1 MMRQLLF
8 GIKTL
13 ALFLM
18 TTLIF
23 TDRLNYSE
31 NQLQAEFVTTQIKN
45 EIKTLKLLPEAQLT
59 KLARSIYQSSQAHQ
73 IDYKIMTAIMMVES
87 GFSQSVISSTGDI
100 SIVQI
105 NYKIWAK
112 ESKRLKMELS
122 ESRLKQDPDYAIMK
136 LGEIL
141 KYLKQRYAKHD
152 PHWYGRY
159 HSRTLAFKRSYVT
172 KLMTQGYRAQSLA
185 SVSRS
190 LD

>member
-8 GIKTL
+8 GIKTR

-23 TDRLNYSE
+23 TGQLNYSE
-31 NQLQAEFVTTQIKN
+31 NQLQTEFGITQIKT
-45 EIKTLKLLPEAQLT
+45 EIQALKLLPEDQLI
-59 KLARSIYQSSQAHQ
+59 KLAQSIYQSSQAHQ

-87 GFSQSVISSTGDI
+87 GFSQSVISATGDI

-141 KYLKQRYAKHD
+141 KYLKHHYSKHD

-159 HSRTLAFKRSYVT
+159 HSRTLEFKRNYVI
-172 KLMTQGYRAQSLA
+172 KLMAQGYQAQSLA
-185 SVSRS
+185 SRS
-190 LD
+190 IN